1 MMTFMK
7 GRIAMIAVIG
17 IAAFA
22 NSHSGADAE
31 EIRFAP
37 ADIETWDP
45 HRFSGETRYRL
56 INTADGEAVEA
67 VCDDATASGLFY
79 REPIDLTRTPVI
91 EWRWRILDPIS
102 VGDPM
107 TRAGDDYAARLYAV
121 DEHRVLRWRTR
132 ALNYVSST
140 RVAVGEDWPN
150 AYASQAHMLAVDDAG
165 GDEDA
170 NEAGWQVHR
179 RNLREDFQQFHD
191 RSVDQIDA
199 IALMTDCDDTNE
211 RAEVHYG
218 EIRLLPESALNEQ

>member
-1 MMTFMK
+1 MSPMK
-7 GRIAMIAVIG
+7 CRLAMITAIG
-17 IAAFA
+17 VAGFA
-22 NSHSGADAE
+22 NPQSGAAAE
-31 EIRFAP
+31 EIRFSP
-37 ADIETWDP
+37 AAIHAWEP
-45 HRFSGETRYRL
+45 HHFSGETRYEL
-56 INTADGEAVEA
+56 IDTAEGEAVEGI
-67 VCDDATASGLFY
+67 CDDGTASGLFY
-79 REPIDLTRTPVI
+79 RQSIDLTRTPVI

-102 VGDPM
+102 GGDPM

-121 DEHRVLRWRTR
+121 DEHSVLRWRTR

-150 AYASQAHMLAVDDAG
+150 AYASQAHMLAVDNAS

-179 RNLREDFQQFHD
+179 RNLREDFERFHD

-218 EIRLLPESALNEQ
+218 EIRLLPESALNAQ